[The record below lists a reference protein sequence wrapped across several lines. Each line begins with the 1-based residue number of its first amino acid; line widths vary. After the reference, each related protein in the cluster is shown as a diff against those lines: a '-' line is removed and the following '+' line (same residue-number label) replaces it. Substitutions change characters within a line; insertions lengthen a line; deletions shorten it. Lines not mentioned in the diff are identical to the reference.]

1 MCIDILLREESNGS
15 RGILS
20 LMKELSLKFGK
31 NIPFEDDLLIDEIVS
46 MTYPS
51 LRIFFDTHVIGT
63 TPISYDTFFEKVGL
77 EISESTIETNYIQNN
92 GVVIVEA
99 TEEDTIIFN
108 DLVADNSFWNDQGV
122 LPNDIIIEINGN
134 VLTVQNAHQVFTEV
148 FMWQP
153 GSEVVVKLKRGE
165 EEINI
170 NTTLTQSYT
179 SGNGLMPI
187 ENATNEQ
194 IALRN
199 AWLKG

>member
-63 TPISYDTFFEKVGL
+63 TPISYDTFFEKVSL

-108 DLVADNSFWNDQGV
+108 DLVEDNSFWNDQGV
-122 LPNDIIIEINGN
+122 LPNDVIIEINGN

-170 NTTLTQSYT
+170 NTILTQSYT
-179 SGNGLMPI
+179 SGNGLMSKK
-187 ENATNEQ
+187 NATNEQ